1 MSIIEDAVEELGP
14 EMEAWFDDRWEDQ
27 WIEDAQDRWNIDN
40 LDLGWSLEDF
50 KDEFDDFF
58 REIDPS
64 LINNGA
70 EEQQKFEL
78 EMQKTMSMYQKGVAS
93 GKIDLESSGLQ
104 AVSDSDERQFQRL
117 YDIAQLSA
125 NENLNQ
131 RTQEQN
137 QVTVDEDDEGGS
149 FLIITI
155 VAIVILLIFAV
166 VLVYCCYCR
175 NKNN

>member
-1 MSIIEDAVEELGP
+1 
-14 EMEAWFDDRWEDQ
+14 
-27 WIEDAQDRWNIDN
+27 
-40 LDLGWSLEDF
+40 
-50 KDEFDDFF
+50 
-58 REIDPS
+58 
-64 LINNGA
+64 
-70 EEQQKFEL
+70 
-78 EMQKTMSMYQKGVAS
+78 MQKTMSLYQKGVAS

-131 RTQEQN
+131 RTQEEN
-137 QVTVDEDDEGGS
+137 RVTADEDDEGGS